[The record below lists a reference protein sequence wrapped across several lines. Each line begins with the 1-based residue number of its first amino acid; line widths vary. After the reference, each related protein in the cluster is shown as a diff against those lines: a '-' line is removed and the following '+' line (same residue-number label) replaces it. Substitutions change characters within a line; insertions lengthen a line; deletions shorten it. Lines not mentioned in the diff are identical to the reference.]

1 MGRGYQNLERD
12 GKLNYTQR
20 GSVTCIGNKVVFM
33 DAGAIVEKSDK
44 DAFFTR
50 PQSDRARAFLE
61 KILM

>member
-12 GKLNYTQR
+12 GKLNCAQR